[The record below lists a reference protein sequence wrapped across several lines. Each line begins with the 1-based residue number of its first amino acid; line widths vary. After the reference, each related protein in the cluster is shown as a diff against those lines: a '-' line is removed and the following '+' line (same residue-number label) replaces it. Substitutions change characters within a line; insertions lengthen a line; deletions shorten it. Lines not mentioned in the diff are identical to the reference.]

1 MIRVTFAIVDQM
13 AGNDSDKSRAPPPSG
28 LPKAEKLPP
37 ALQKIIDKD
46 NDEDNFYDE
55 LYDGT

>member
-1 MIRVTFAIVDQM
+1 M